1 MNQKYVLNPMGIG
14 LLFAGLL
21 MLPGML
27 RAQICD
33 DCRYIS
39 YMFDSVE
46 VHTEQF
52 GQGINADGQNQQLM
66 MDIYEPYG
74 DTVTNRP
81 LMIFAFGGGF
91 IQGSRDEG
99 YVVRGAKRFAKAGY
113 VVAAIDYRIGFSIPG
128 LWPSPTEELM
138 RVFFRAMQDMRG
150 AVQWFRADV
159 DQFGNNYNI
168 DPDKIFVGGASA
180 GAITAVMMTYCD
192 DSTEFEELGSL
203 SAIDQLGGFYSS
215 SGLYPGYSWE
225 PAGVFSIAGA
235 IVNTD
240 WMEAGDP
247 PIISAHGDEDG
258 TVPYQGG
265 NLDFGF
271 VSIGLEG
278 GYNIHQKA
286 ESEGICSF
294 LYTDEGGDHPSG
306 NASVDYFDQI
316 YVRGLPRIHAWVND
330 RSFCCPL
337 ELDLIPD
344 EITFVIADPI
354 QVGYN
359 VTNDSGNVQTFHCGS
374 VCFPGSNEVM
384 DDYQASQSQS
394 NYYVIGIA
402 TEGNCQ
408 ATDFSPM
415 GQTATSNQQADHLL
429 TDFTASPIP
438 GNDQITIQMGPSAR
452 GNTTVRLR
460 DTKGKIVLESS
471 GYQRSLLLK
480 TSHIAAG
487 AYFLELQNNG
497 KTGVQKIILQ

>member
-1 MNQKYVLNPMGIG
+1 MNRKNISGLFIG
-14 LLFAGLL
+14 WLIF
-21 MLPGML
+21 LPGML
-27 RAQICD
+27 GAQVCD
-33 DCRYIS
+33 DCRYLS
-39 YMFDSVE
+39 YLFDSVE

-113 VVAAIDYRIGFSIPG
+113 VVAAIDYRIGFSLPG

-168 DPDKIFVGGASA
+168 DPDHIYVGGASA
-180 GAITAVMMTYCD
+180 GAITAIMMTYCD

-203 SAIDQLGGFYSS
+203 NAIDQLGGFYSS
-215 SGLYPGYSWE
+215 SGMYPGYSWE
-225 PAGVFSIAGA
+225 PAGVFNISGA

-240 WMEAGDP
+240 WMEPGDP
-247 PIISAHGDEDG
+247 PIISAHGDQDA

-278 GYNIHQKA
+278 SYNVHQEA
-286 ESEGICSF
+286 ESKGICSY
-294 LYTDEGGDHPSG
+294 LYTDVGGDHPSG
-306 NASVDYFDQI
+306 NAPESYYDQI
-316 YVRGLPRIHAWVND
+316 YLRGLPRIHAWVNE

-337 ELDLIPD
+337 EVDMVPDMPELNTLDDTLD
-344 EITFVIADPI
+344 I
-354 QVGYN
+354 QFILS
-359 VTNDSGNVQTFHCGS
+359 NDSGNAQTFYCGS
-374 VCFPGSNEVM
+374 TCFPGNTSVRDDIISLSN
-384 DDYQASQSQS
+384 QSDF
-394 NYYVIGIA
+394 YLIGIA
-402 TEGNCQ
+402 SEGNCQ
-408 ATDFSPM
+408 ATDFSPVVT
-415 GQTATSNQQADHLL
+415 QISNDPLRDEIL
-429 TDFTASPIP
+429 SDFTCSPIP
-438 GNDQITIQMGPSAR
+438 GNDQITIQMGPTAK
-452 GNTTVRLR
+452 GNTTVQLR
-460 DTKGKIVLESS
+460 DIYGKTVLETSA
-471 GYQRSLLLK
+471 YQRTLELK

-487 AYFLELQNNG
+487 TYFLELRNNG
-497 KTGVQKIILQ
+497 KTGMQKIILQ